1 MASMVYN
8 WPQRDVHVIVVT
20 DGSRILGLGDL
31 GSNGM
36 VSSCMDNILLT
47 QNPSLFTND
56 LSHLF
61 WFSGNTHR
69 KIKSVLCCGWNC
81 STSSIADRSGCGE

>member
-31 GSNGM
+31 ASNGM
-36 VSSCMDNILLT
+36 VSNCMDNIMLT
-47 QNPSLFTND
+47 QNPSLFIND

-61 WFSGNTHR
+61 L
-69 KIKSVLCCGWNC
+69 VLREYPSEN
-81 STSSIADRSGCGE
+81 